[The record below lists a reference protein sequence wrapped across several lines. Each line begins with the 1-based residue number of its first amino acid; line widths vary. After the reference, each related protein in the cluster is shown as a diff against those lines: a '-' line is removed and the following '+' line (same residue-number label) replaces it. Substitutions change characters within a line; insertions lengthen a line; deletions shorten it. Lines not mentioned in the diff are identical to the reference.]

1 MGELSQKLKGLPSD
15 KISDLETIT
24 QRIVETGL
32 AEIVI
37 LYGSYARG
45 TYKDDRNYVIEG
57 QYYVHRRSDYDLL
70 VVIDQPNEK
79 REVERFYQAFAD
91 PVFMGGSE
99 KQIRKALR
107 EIDLPVQILVEQI
120 TGINQK
126 LESKQY
132 FFADIKR
139 EGIELYNSG
148 KHTLSDFPEHISPTI
163 RRKYA
168 EDHFEQWFKKAKN
181 FLKIAVFCKKEEDY
195 SESAFMLEQVVEM
208 CYKCIALVYTHYT
221 KDEHDLFKLRS
232 QVEKYEPL
240 AKAVFPLETDEQEGL
255 FDKLNLC
262 YIGTRYIAGF
272 IVEKEEIDLWKPE
285 VDKLIDL
292 TEQTCK
298 IKIESL
304 KLLEQ

>member
-1 MGELSQKLKGLPSD
+1 MGELSQKLRLPSD

-57 QYYVHRRSDYDLL
+57 QDYVHRRSDYDLL

-79 REVERFYQAFAD
+79 REVERFYKAFAD

-148 KHTLSDFPEHISPTI
+148 KHTLSDLPEQISPTV

-168 EDHFEQWFKKAKN
+168 EEHFAHWFNEAMEHRKMSKLAVSEKLDRKA
-181 FLKIAVFCKKEEDY
+181 
-195 SESAFMLEQVVEM
+195 AFNLEQVVEM

-221 KDEHDLFKLRS
+221 KDEHDLFKLRA

-240 AKAVFPLETDEQEGL
+240 AKAIFPLETEEQEGL